1 MLANNMDAIDFNFN
15 NIQLSF
21 HLAKQKHLAW
31 KFKFVDY
38 LNGNTSMRHTQAVS
52 HTHCD
57 CGKWL
62 YSEIIEQFRNMPE
75 IMELEAEHKK
85 IHDIAAV
92 ILEAQKSG
100 DDMTVKEKYGKL
112 VETSN
117 NYLVLLEV
125 TSNKLSSDIN

>member
-1 MLANNMDAIDFNFN
+1 MDAIDFNFD

-38 LNGNTSMRHTQAVS
+38 LNGNTSMRHTQVVS

-62 YSEIIEQFRNMPE
+62 YSEILHQFRHMPE
-75 IMELEAEHKK
+75 ILELESEHKK
-85 IHDIAAV
+85 IHDIASM
-92 ILEAQKSG
+92 IIEAQKNG
-100 DDMTVKEKYGKL
+100 DDQRTKEEYANL
-112 VETSN
+112 ILTSN
-117 NYLVLLEV
+117 NYLLLLEV
-125 TSNKLSSDIN
+125 ASNKLSGDVN